1 MRGRFGWAALLA
13 CVLVVGSSTSALS
26 KKAPPAPPLPSWPQA
41 HSDIPADP
49 TIIFGVL
56 PNGMRYL
63 IKKNTMPAHQV
74 ALRLRIAAGSL
85 DETDDEEGIAH
96 FLEHM
101 AFRGSKNVA
110 DGDVSKTLQ
119 SLGASPGS
127 DTNAFTLPDNTVFM
141 FDIPVNDDAALDK
154 GLMLTREIA
163 GNLSLD
169 QKALD
174 SERSVVLAEER
185 QGDVAGRHA
194 YKAYMAEI
202 FGARIADAMLPI
214 GKVATVKEVQA
225 PLIRNFYSAYYRP
238 ELAVLA
244 IVGDIDPQAVEAKI
258 KAHFSDWKAAAP
270 AVKPPAYTV
279 AFGTGLHTTVF
290 TEPATSTTATMS
302 WVMPDD
308 NASDSVAKTQRSII
322 RSIAFAVLN
331 QRLEKLVLS
340 AKPPFDHAGASYV
353 QYNTLADVAAL
364 TVAYRPGQALEALRA
379 AHDTYADILHS
390 GVAQEEVDRA
400 VSNWRTSY
408 QSFVVASHTLRS
420 PGLASAYLGAVDRND
435 VIDSPED
442 GLALFE
448 SSVKNF
454 TAEQITAVL
463 HTLLAG
469 DPFVFIS
476 SPTPIEGAEKDVA
489 AIFAQTQQSA
499 PVAQASPVPVW
510 PYTSFG
516 PDGKVAS
523 QKTIDDLGVTFV
535 TFANG
540 VRATIK
546 PTKFLAGQVFISIR
560 FGDGRMVW
568 TKNRPS
574 PSWALGN
581 SFMVGGLG
589 RISPTDVRRALAGKE
604 LNVSFNVTD
613 TAYEIRGATRP
624 ADYQTELQF
633 ATAFLTDPAWRPE
646 AFEKIQ
652 SDLKTALPQIHATAD
667 GVFGLDFWWIAH
679 NRDHRWDPPAAEDV
693 GATHLDDVKALL
705 QDALKD
711 GHIEVIVV
719 GDISVE
725 DAVKGLQTTLA
736 ALPKRHVQTTP
747 SVGDER
753 LQSAQKD
760 PIVLHYQGPGDQS
773 VASIAWH
780 TTSTFPDLP
789 AVRTQLV
796 LEKILAQ
803 RLFDELRTNQGMTY
817 TPQTQTANS
826 IATSGWGIL
835 RVFANVPT
843 PRIADFYAAVE
854 KTVSDLKSKE
864 VSAEELERARGPLVH
879 DLQNAQQNNLYWL
892 VYLQEAQIDPR
903 RLDGIRTNLSDLQKV
918 TAADVQRAAQTYL
931 LDDRAWKLVAMPQK
945 YAKPPD
951 GK

>member
-1 MRGRFGWAALLA
+1 MLIG
-13 CVLVVGSSTSALS
+13 

-49 TIIFGVL
+49 SIIFGVL

-63 IKKNTMPAHQV
+63 IKKNTMPSHQV

-127 DTNAFTLPDNTVFM
+127 DTNAFTLPDSTVFM
-141 FDIPVNDDAALDK
+141 FDIPVNDEAALDK

-174 SERSVVLAEER
+174 LERSVVLAEER

-194 YKAYMAEI
+194 YKAYLTEI
-202 FGARIADAMLPI
+202 FGARIADAMMPI
-214 GKVATVKEVQA
+214 GKVATIKDVQA
-225 PLIRNFYSAYYRP
+225 PLMRNFYSAYYRP

-258 KAHFSDWKAAAP
+258 KAQFSDWKAAAP

-290 TEPATSTTATMS
+290 TEPAASTSATMS
-302 WVMPDD
+302 WVMQDD
-308 NASDSVAKTQRSII
+308 ATPDSVAKTQRNII
-322 RSIAFAVLN
+322 RSIALGVLN
-331 QRLEKLVLS
+331 QRLEKLALS
-340 AKPPFDHAGASYV
+340 AKPPFDHAGASFARHV
-353 QYNTLADVAAL
+353 DLADVATLSL
-364 TVAYRPGQALEALRA
+364 TYRPGQMLDALRV
-379 AHDTYADILHS
+379 AHDTYADILRN

-400 VSNWRTSY
+400 VSNMRTSY
-408 QSFVVASHTLRS
+408 QTFVAAFHTLPS
-420 PGLASAYLGAVDRND
+420 SGLVNSYLGTVSGND
-435 VIDSPED
+435 VIDTPEQ

-448 SSVKNF
+448 SSVKNL
-454 TAEQITAVL
+454 TAEQIPAVFR
-463 HTLLAG
+463 TLLAG
-469 DPFVFIS
+469 DPLVFIS

-489 AIFAQTQQSA
+489 AIFTQTQQSG
-499 PVAQASPVPVW
+499 PIAQTPVPVW

-516 PDGKVAS
+516 PDGKVVS
-523 QKTIDDLGVTFV
+523 QKTIDDLGVSFV
-535 TFANG
+535 TFSNG

-560 FGDGRMVW
+560 FGNGRLAW
-568 TKNRPS
+568 SKNRTS
-574 PSWALGN
+574 PAWALGN

-589 RISPTDVRRALAGKE
+589 LISPTDVRRALAGTE
-604 LNVSFNVTD
+604 VNAGFNVAD

-633 ATAFLTDPAWRPE
+633 TTAFLTDPAWRPE

-652 SDLKTALPQIHATAD
+652 SDLQTALPQIHATAD
-667 GVFGLDFWWIAH
+667 GVFGFDFWWIAH
-679 NRDHRWDPPAAEDV
+679 NKDHRWDLPAAEDIR
-693 GATHLDDVKALL
+693 ATHLDDVKALL
-705 QDALKD
+705 QGALKD
-711 GHIEVIVV
+711 GPLEVIVV
-719 GDISVE
+719 GDISVA

-736 ALPKRHVQTTP
+736 ALPKRHIQTAPTM
-747 SVGDER
+747 GDER
-753 LQSAQKD
+753 LQSAQKE

-773 VASIAWH
+773 VASIAWR
-780 TTSTFPDLP
+780 TTDAFPDLP
-789 AVRTQLV
+789 AVRLQRV
-796 LEKILAQ
+796 LERILAQ

-817 TPQTQTANS
+817 TPQTQTADS
-826 IATSGWGIL
+826 LATPGWGIM
-835 RVFANVPT
+835 RVSANIPT
-843 PRIADFYAAVE
+843 PRIADFYAAVD
-854 KTVSDLKSKE
+854 KTVSDLKAKD

-879 DLQNAQQNNLYWL
+879 DLQNAQQNNIYW
-892 VYLQEAQIDPR
+892 ATATR
-903 RLDGIRTNLSDLQKV
+903 RCPNRPAAIGRNTYSALRSAESDRRRCAARGTNLF
-918 TAADVQRAAQTYL
+918 AGR
-931 LDDRAWKLVAMPQK
+931 
-945 YAKPPD
+945 
-951 GK
+951 